1 MADPFAPLTAFMQE
15 LRRRRVFRVA
25 AVYAAVAF
33 VIIQIIDGTFDLM
46 GVPDWVGRMM
56 VVLLAIGF
64 PVSMI
69 LAWIFDI
76 TPEGIVRTGHASAKG
91 SDVTLSSSKGGSGKP
106 LTSNRALIII
116 SVLAIAFGIWGRWGG
131 GGAVG
136 LIRSIAVIPLENLM
150 NDPDQDYFVSGMHE
164 ALIAELSRISAL
176 RVIGRTST
184 LRYKANPKPIPE
196 IAAELN
202 VDAVIEGSVLRDGD
216 RVRITVQLVAANPER
231 HLWSDSYVRD
241 LRDILK
247 LHSDVAV
254 AIARQIELTIDPDD
268 ASRPTASPAS
278 VNSEAYNYVLL
289 GNSYA
294 DRDFTRQNL
303 ENALDMYTRAVVL
316 DSTYAQAYAGQAR
329 MHDSIYW
336 FHYDHSPERILLA
349 REALIKAER
358 LAPDDPVVGL
368 IKGWY
373 LYHCYLDYEGALREF
388 DKIRAV
394 WLNNPDVDYGYAA
407 VLRRQGKME
416 ESVEHWRRAAIL
428 DPLNA
433 SPIAILG
440 ETYALQ
446 RAYPQALASLNTAI
460 SLAPDRMFS
469 YWHAIQVLYRWDG
482 NTARAREMLAAA
494 QAQANL
500 KGDPRI
506 MHSGVLL
513 KMFDGHFNQALALL
527 RIIPD
532 DVVSTQFY
540 IVPKSLLAG
549 QIYRLMG
556 DTASALAQ
564 FDSARALLEER
575 LASSYDDARYHSA
588 LGLAW
593 AGLSA
598 REKALEAGRR
608 GVAELPISKEAWRG
622 YYRLL
627 DLAMIQTIT
636 GDYQDALEN
645 VDRLLTLP
653 GDLSLNEILLDPR
666 WENLTQQPGFSR
678 IEEMYGGGR

>member
-25 AVYAAVAF
+25 AFYGGIAF
-33 VIIQIIDGTFDLM
+33 VIVQIIDGTFEVM
-46 GVPDWVGRMM
+46 GVPAWVSRLLI
-56 VVLLAIGF
+56 VLLAAGF
-64 PVSMI
+64 PVAMG
-69 LAWIFDI
+69 LAWVFDV
-76 TPEGIVRTGHASAKG
+76 TPEGIVRTERPMTDPGSKG
-91 SDVTLSSSKGGSGKP
+91 SAQPGSGKP
-106 LTSNRALIII
+106 LTSNRALIAIAI
-116 SVLAIAFGIWGRWGG
+116 LAVAFGIWGRWGG

-136 LIRSIAVIPLENLM
+136 VIRSIAVLPLSNLM
-150 NDPDQDYFVSGMHE
+150 NDPSQDYFVDGMHE
-164 ALIAELSRISAL
+164 ALIAELSKISAL

-184 LRYKANPKPIPE
+184 MSYKANPKPIPE

-216 RVRITVQLVAANPER
+216 RVRITVQLVATRPER
-231 HLWSDSYVRD
+231 HLWSDSYDRD
-241 LRDILK
+241 LRDILI

-254 AIARQIELTIDPDD
+254 AIARQIELTIAPEH
-268 ASRPTASPAS
+268 ASRPTASPAT

-294 DRDFTRQNL
+294 DRDFSR
-303 ENALDMYTRAVVL
+303 ENFEIALDMFTRAAAL
-316 DSTYAQAYAGQAR
+316 DSTYALAYAGQAEIHEN
-329 MHDSIYW
+329 MYW

-349 REALIKAER
+349 REALSKAER
-358 LAPDDPVVGL
+358 LAPDDPNVLFV
-368 IKGWY
+368 KGMY
-373 LYHCYLDYEGALREF
+373 LYHCYLDYEGALHEF

-394 WLNNPDVDYGYAA
+394 WPNHPELDFGYAA

-433 SPIAILG
+433 SMVAELG

-446 RAYPQALASLNTAI
+446 RAYPEAMASLNKAL
-460 SLAPDRMFS
+460 SLAPDRNFS
-469 YWHAIQVLYRWDG
+469 YWQAIQVLYRWDG
-482 NTARAREMLAAA
+482 STARAREMLAAA
-494 QAQANL
+494 QAQTSL
-500 KGDPRI
+500 KGDPRL

-513 KMFDGHFNQALALL
+513 KMFDGHFDQALDLL
-527 RIIPD
+527 RSIPD
-532 DVVSTQFY
+532 EVISTQYF

-556 DTASALAQ
+556 DTALATAK
-564 FDSARALLEER
+564 FESARSW
-575 LASSYDDARYHSA
+575 LAENLAASYDDARFHSA

-593 AGLSA
+593 AGLGE
-598 REKALEAGRR
+598 RDKALAAGRR
-608 GVAELPISKEAWRG
+608 GVAELPVSKEAWRG
-622 YYRLL
+622 HYRLI
-627 DLAMIQTIT
+627 DLAVIQTMT

-645 VDRLLTLP
+645 VDRLLALP

-666 WENLTQQPGFSR
+666 WAALTHQPGFSR
-678 IEEMYGGGR
+678 IEEKYGGGR